1 MRLPS
6 TQTLQLQLVHQY
18 VTTVDRDLWS
28 VNLQGC
34 RLFMAKN
41 PGLLY
46 CMSFISYILHSEWSL
61 LSLVNIHGSFH
72 CKKDVIIKKVV
83 SIIMGK
89 KCPPVTTETSVSG
102 EYIHLSA
109 LYCRVWLVRLV
120 YNYKQQNTVKCSSYV
135 RIINHTIIDS
145 VTLYVVKCT
154 KYKKYIRSAVY
165 SLDFCSFQRVNS
177 FTAKA
182 TP

>member
-1 MRLPS
+1 M
-6 TQTLQLQLVHQY
+6 
-18 VTTVDRDLWS
+18 
-28 VNLQGC
+28 
-34 RLFMAKN
+34 
-41 PGLLY
+41 
-46 CMSFISYILHSEWSL
+46 E
-61 LSLVNIHGSFH
+61 
-72 CKKDVIIKKVV
+72 
-83 SIIMGK
+83 K
-89 KCPPVTTETSVSG
+89 KCPPVTTETSVSE

-109 LYCRVWLVRLV
+109 LYCWVWLVRLV
-120 YNYKQQNTVKCSSYV
+120 YLATLVYNNKQQNTVKCSSYV